1 MENAVVGL
9 WHSEQ
14 FPPGLW
20 EVRAREGSWDSC
32 GRRHP
37 HAKSFHLESLARV
50 AHSRGGKFSSFL
62 KDRASPLSAQQF
74 CRAPW
79 KDNTKPERGCQGDD
93 CHALGKAWGV
103 ASPHPR
109 SPGRRLPKP
118 SWDRHPSSVGPV
130 LKNQMCFLS
139 TV

>member
-93 CHALGKAWGV
+93 CHALGKAWG
-103 ASPHPR
+103 
-109 SPGRRLPKP
+109 GGLPP
-118 SWDRHPSSVGPV
+118 PPLSWAETPKAILGQTPFSVGPV